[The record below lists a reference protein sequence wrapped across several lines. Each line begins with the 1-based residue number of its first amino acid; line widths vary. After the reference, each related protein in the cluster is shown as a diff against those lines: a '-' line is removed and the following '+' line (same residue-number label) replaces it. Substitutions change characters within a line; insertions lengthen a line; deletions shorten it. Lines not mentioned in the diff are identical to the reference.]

1 MTIAILVQLH
11 WSSGYLIDYYVNT
24 DTYKALCINK
34 DKPEMKC
41 DGQCLL
47 SRKLKEYESSENQPA
62 LPLPHISF
70 EFTFAVFF
78 MTLQAIS
85 PEVAKGNTGY
95 RNNYSYLAQTKVFK
109 PPTPFHF
116 HR

>member
-47 SRKLKEYESSENQPA
+47 SHKLKEHESSENQRA

-78 MTLQAIS
+78 MTLRVIS

-95 RNNYSYLAQTKVFK
+95 HNHYSYLAQTKVFK
-109 PPTPFHF
+109 PPTLFHF

>member
-11 WSSGYLIDYYVNT
+11 WRSGYLIDYYVNT
-24 DTYKALCINK
+24 DTYKALCVNK

-47 SRKLKEYESSENQPA
+47 SRKLKENQNESSENQSA
-62 LPLPHISF
+62 LPHISF

-109 PPTPFHF
+109 PPTRFHF